1 MATKADFTETEWQTM
16 QRGLTGAGMLV
27 SLADQDFSDSWGES
41 SALAKYLAAQRTIG
55 TTQLM
60 RDLGA
65 THGTGFGLTAKPDE
79 VRNGTIEALRST
91 IALLR
96 AEGTRRGGALSPAR
110 ARRGGGRGRGQ
121 ERREAERGGRH
132 RGHHGGP
139 GGRLTAGTT
148 ADRPSR
154 PLAATICCLT
164 ARAVTQARQAPGE

>member
-1 MATKADFTETEWQTM
+1 MATKADFTEVEWQTM

-41 SALAKYLAAQRTIG
+41 SALAKYLGAQRTIG

-91 IALLR
+91 IALLGQKAPDEVEPYR
-96 AEGTRRGGALSPAR
+96 QLVLGAAAAVAQAKSGVKPS
-110 ARRGGGRGRGQ
+110 
-121 ERREAERGGRH
+121 EEEA
-132 RGHHGGP
+132 
-139 GGRLTAGTT
+139 
-148 ADRPSR
+148 
-154 PLAATICCLT
+154 I
-164 ARAVTQARQAPGE
+164 AVITEAMAVA